1 MVTDAGTTA
10 QELLLAS
17 TTFMPLDGAE
27 LPMVTVP
34 VACVPPLSVDGF
46 TAMLNS
52 SGALIC
58 KVEEADF
65 DPNAPLIVAIV
76 SVDTAD
82 VVTVNE
88 AVFDP
93 LETVTDDGTTAF
105 LFVDVRATTF
115 PPVPAFPVS
124 VTVPVVLVP
133 PSTEAGDT
141 LTLLSV

>member
-1 MVTDAGTTA
+1 
-10 QELLLAS
+10 
-17 TTFMPLDGAE
+17 MPLAGAG
-27 LPMVTVP
+27 LLIVTVP
-34 VACVPPLSVDGF
+34 VAGVPPRSVDGF
-46 TAMLNS
+46 TAMVKS
-52 SGALIC
+52 AGELIC
-58 KVEEADF
+58 KFVEAEL
-65 DPNAPLIVAIV
+65 DPTVALIVAV
-76 SVDTAD
+76 ASVDTGD